1 MVTKPASTAILGAEP
16 PWIDY
21 YETKSSHIS
30 HGLKKKNYRDCSR
43 KTIQMV
49 KISLNSRNPVLC
61 ATGKGFLVVN
71 WRVFAVFLREVVS
84 RRRRRR

>member
-30 HGLKKKNYRDCSR
+30 QGFFQ
-43 KTIQMV
+43 KTIVTAQE
-49 KISLNSRNPVLC
+49 KRFKWL
-61 ATGKGFLVVN
+61 KLV
-71 WRVFAVFLREVVS
+71 
-84 RRRRRR
+84 

>member
-30 HGLKKKNYRDCSR
+30 HGFFKKINATMQEKQFKWLKLF
-43 KTIQMV
+43 Q
-49 KISLNSRNPVLC
+49 ISDIRPPAPQEKAS
-61 ATGKGFLVVN
+61 
-71 WRVFAVFLREVVS
+71 
-84 RRRRRR
+84 